1 MQFWEEMYVINYV
14 YQLLSP
20 GNFAVS
26 YEDITIRDEMFV
38 RPLYMAICQA
48 DQRYYL
54 GKRDARV
61 LKAKLPMALIHES
74 VGEVLYDPSG
84 VYTPGQRV
92 AIIPNIPAVATP
104 ENNCNEVIFEN
115 YQKGSKFM
123 SSGMDGFMR
132 EFVNVPTD
140 RVVSVENV
148 EPRIASICEFLSVGI
163 HAVSRFEILSHE
175 IKSNIGIWGDGSLGY
190 IVACILREKFPHS
203 HISVIG
209 KNEFKL
215 SQFTFVDE
223 TYLADDLPERFEVD
237 HAFECAGGSG
247 SFYAIDDIINHI
259 NPQGTVVLLGVSEN
273 KIAINT
279 RDILEKGLS
288 VVGCSRSGKT
298 DFEGAAKLLA
308 IPKFQSR
315 LSRIIFEDNPVKSIS
330 DIHRV
335 FKNDLNTA
343 FKTVFRWDL

>member
-1 MQFWEEMYVINYV
+1 MINYV
-14 YQLLSP
+14 YQLVSP

-26 YEDITIRDEMFV
+26 YEDVNSCDEMFV

-54 GKRDARV
+54 GKRDVRV

-74 VGEVLYDPSG
+74 VGEVIYDPSG
-84 VYTPGQRV
+84 VYNSGQKV
-92 AIIPNIPAVATP
+92 AIVPNIPAFATP

-115 YQKGSKFM
+115 YQKGSRFM
-123 SSGMDGFMR
+123 SSGTDGFMR

-148 EPRIASICEFLSVGI
+148 ESRIASICEFVSVGV
-163 HAVSRFEILSHE
+163 HAVSRFEISAHE
-175 IKSNIGIWGDGSLGY
+175 IKSKIGIWGDGSLGY
-190 IVACILREKFPHS
+190 VVACILREKFPHS

-209 KNEFKL
+209 KSEFKL

-223 TYLADDLPERFEVD
+223 TYLADDLPEKFEVD

-259 NPQGTVVLLGVSEN
+259 NPQGTVILLGVSEN

-288 VVGCSRSGKT
+288 VVGCSRSGRT
-298 DFEGAAKLLA
+298 DFEGAAKLLT

-315 LSRIIFEDNPVKSIS
+315 LSRIIFEDEPVKSIS

-335 FKNDLNTA
+335 FKTDLNTA
-343 FKTVFRWDL
+343 FKTVFKWDL